1 MKKEQS
7 IKVLRV
13 QPHCVPDVIELGN
26 DLLSLKKAV
35 GGGHIE
41 IIGLESGVGLLLN
54 EEGKL
59 LKMEPNRR
67 FGRDILVGV
76 FYVIGTDSG
85 SGELTSLSDEL
96 IQKYKL
102 IFLLPENITQDEV
115 QNAMFME
122 FHFE

>member
-13 QPHCVPDVIELGN
+13 QPHCIPDVIELGN
-26 DLLSLKKAV
+26 DLRSLQAAV
-35 GGGHIE
+35 GGHIE
-41 IIGLESGVGLLLN
+41 IVGLESGVGILLN

-59 LKMEPNRR
+59 LQMEPNRR

-76 FYVIGTDSG
+76 FYVVGSDSD
-85 SGELTSLSDEL
+85 SGELISLSDEL

-102 IFLLPENITQDEV
+102 LFLIPENITQDEA
-115 QNAMFME
+115 QNVMFVE

>member
-13 QPHCVPDVIELGN
+13 QPHCIPDVIELGN
-26 DLLSLKKAV
+26 DLRSLQEAV
-35 GGGHIE
+35 DGHIE
-41 IIGLESGVGLLLN
+41 IVGLESGVGILLN

-59 LKMEPNRR
+59 LQMEPNRR
-67 FGRDILVGV
+67 LGRDILVGV
-76 FYVIGTDSG
+76 FYVVGTDSD
-85 SGELTSLSDEL
+85 SGEVTSLSDEL

-102 IFLLPENITQDEV
+102 LFLLPETITQDEV

>member
-13 QPHCVPDVIELGN
+13 QPHCIPDVIELGN
-26 DLLSLKKAV
+26 DLRSLQKAV
-35 GGGHIE
+35 GGHIE
-41 IIGLESGVGLLLN
+41 IVGLESGAALLLN

-59 LKMEPNRR
+59 LQMEPNRR

-76 FYVIGTDSG
+76 FYVVGSDSD

-102 IFLLPENITQDEV
+102 LFLLPETITQDEV

-122 FHFE
+122 LHFE

>member
-13 QPHCVPDVIELGN
+13 QPHCIPDVIELGN
-26 DLLSLKKAV
+26 DLRSLQAAI
-35 GGGHIE
+35 GGHIE
-41 IIGLESGVGLLLN
+41 ILGLESGVGLLLN

-59 LKMEPNRR
+59 LQMEPNRR

-76 FYVIGTDSG
+76 FYVVGTDSD

-102 IFLLPENITQDEV
+102 LFLIPETISQGEV

>member
-1 MKKEQS
+1 MKKEQT

-13 QPHCVPDVIELGN
+13 QPHCIPDVIELGN
-26 DLLSLKKAV
+26 DLRSLQKSV
-35 GGGHIE
+35 GGHIE
-41 IIGLESGVGLLLN
+41 IVGLELGVGILLN

-59 LKMEPNRR
+59 LQMKPNRR
-67 FGRDILVGV
+67 LGRDILVGV
-76 FYVIGTDSG
+76 FYVVGTDSD

-102 IFLLPENITQDEV
+102 LFLLPENITQDEV

>member
-7 IKVLRV
+7 IKLLRV
-13 QPHCVPDVIELGN
+13 QPHCIPDVIELGN
-26 DLLSLKKAV
+26 DLRSLQSAV
-35 GGGHIE
+35 GGHIE
-41 IIGLESGVGLLLN
+41 IVGLESGVALLLN

-59 LKMEPNRR
+59 LQMEPNRR

-76 FYVIGTDSG
+76 FYVVGTDSDN
-85 SGELTSLSDEL
+85 GELTSLSDEL

-102 IFLLPENITQDEV
+102 LFLLPENISQDEV